1 MAVSSVSNQKT
12 MEDIIAASKKTTT
25 DRNTGALGKD
35 DFLNLLVTQL
45 RYQDPL
51 KPLEDKEFIA
61 QMAQFTAL
69 EQTQNMN
76 KTLTNSQA
84 FSMLGKYVTAETT
97 DDTTGQTSTIEGIVT
112 NVKLSDGKA
121 YITVNNKEV
130 LAEKV
135 TNVSESSSSANKD
148 ISQFTSLISYMV
160 NGAVYDPSNGNI
172 ISASGQVKS
181 LEKGKYEDYAV
192 LDGVTLNV
200 STVTKADGTVLD
212 TQSAIKSYLDSV
224 KAGTDKA
231 VSITA
236 IDSTTG
242 FKVPVKA
249 DLVDYSVD
257 GDVIKT
263 TLNNVYSPVESIS
276 KITK

>member
-1 MAVSSVSNQKT
+1 MAVSNVSNQKT
-12 MEDIIAASKKTTT
+12 IADIIAASQKTTS

-51 KPLEDKEFIA
+51 KPMEDKEFIA

-76 KTLTNSQA
+76 TTLSNSQA

-97 DDTTGQTSTIEGIVT
+97 DDTTGQTSTIEGFVT

-121 YITVNNKEV
+121 YITVNNQEV
-130 LAEKV
+130 LASKV
-135 TNVSESSSSANKD
+135 TNVSESTSTQNKD
-148 ISQFTSLISYMV
+148 ISQFTSLIGYMV
-160 NGAVYDPSNGNI
+160 NGAVYDSSNGNI
-172 ISASGQVKS
+172 IAANGQVKS

-192 LDGVTLNV
+192 LDGVTFDV
-200 STVTKADGTVLD
+200 SSVTKADGTVLD
-212 TQSAIKSYLDSV
+212 TQSAITSYLDSV

-236 IDSTTG
+236 VDSSTG
-242 FKVPVKA
+242 YKVPVKA
-249 DLVDYSVD
+249 DLVDYTVN
-257 GDVIKT
+257 GDAVKIQ
-263 TLNNVYSPVESIS
+263 LNNVYSPVESIS
-276 KITK
+276 RITK

>member
-1 MAVSSVSNQKT
+1 MAVSNVSSQKT
-12 MEDIIAASKKTTT
+12 MEEIIAASNKKSE
-25 DRNTGALGKD
+25 RNTGALGKD

-76 KTLTNSQA
+76 KTLSNSQA

-97 DDTTGQTSTIEGIVT
+97 DEDTGETSTVEGIVS

-121 YITVNNKEV
+121 YITINNQEV

-135 TNVSESSSSANKD
+135 TNVSESSSSQNKD
-148 ISQFTSLISYMV
+148 ISQYTNLIGYMV
-160 NGAVYDPSNGNI
+160 KGAVYDPTNGSI
-172 ISASGQVKS
+172 VAASGQVKS
-181 LEKGKYEDYAV
+181 LVKGTYEDYAV
-192 LDGVTLNV
+192 LDGVTFEV
-200 STVTKADGTVLD
+200 ASVTKADGTVIE
-212 TQSAIKSYLDSV
+212 TQNDMKTYLDSV

-231 VSITA
+231 VTITA
-236 IDSTTG
+236 VDSTSG
-242 FKVPVKA
+242 NKVTVKA
-249 DLVDYSVD
+249 DLVDYTVE
-257 GDVIKT
+257 GDKIKT
-263 TLNNVYSPVESIS
+263 QLNSVYSPVESIL